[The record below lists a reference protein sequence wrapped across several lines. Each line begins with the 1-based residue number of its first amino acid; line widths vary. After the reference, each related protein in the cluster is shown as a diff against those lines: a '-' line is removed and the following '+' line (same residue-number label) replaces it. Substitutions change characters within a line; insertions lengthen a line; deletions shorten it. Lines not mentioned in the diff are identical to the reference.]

1 MKLPPLEVLGMAS
14 AAAAEPTCALCRQG
28 PSDLEKDLDDDSTHV
43 HWEKKG
49 KDSQGLGFDEDLLA
63 FLW

>member
-1 MKLPPLEVLGMAS
+1 MAS

-49 KDSQGLGFDEDLLA
+49 KDSQGLGFDKDLLV